1 MNLQLACLEVSSDGK
16 QGHRAKSHTAT
27 TLCTSFTTNFDEFLA
42 SCLLVERFFRREVSM
57 DSQLETLLNRLLE
70 SERAGHTLLD
80 TMSQET
86 ADPELK
92 ALFANFT
99 DVEVSDTAVLEGL
112 IRLHGGTPSTQTG
125 DFAKKVLQ
133 LEPLADQINLLAQ
146 GQAWV
151 ARKVEQVLALNPPPD
166 IAAFL
171 KEMANRHRHN
181 MEWTQAEAIRTSDK

>member
-1 MNLQLACLEVSSDGK
+1 MVNKDTVQKV
-16 QGHRAKSHTAT
+16 
-27 TLCTSFTTNFDEFLA
+27 TLRQRFVRHSMTNFDEFLA
-42 SCLLVERFFRREVSM
+42 ACLLVERFFRREVSM

-181 MEWTQAEAIRTSDK
+181 MEWTHAEAIRTSDK

>member
-1 MNLQLACLEVSSDGK
+1 MNA
-16 QGHRAKSHTAT
+16 
-27 TLCTSFTTNFDEFLA
+27 
-42 SCLLVERFFRREVSM
+42 
-57 DSQLETLLNRLLE
+57 QLETLLNRLLE
-70 SERAGHTLLD
+70 SERAGHILLD
-80 TMSQET
+80 AMGQET
-86 ADPELK
+86 ADSELK

-133 LEPLADQINLLAQ
+133 LKTLPDQINRLSQ

-181 MEWTQAEAIRTSDK
+181 MEWARAEAIRTGD